1 MGPFRCDKANRPRRM
16 YLPYRED
23 QKLGRFI
30 ALLKD
35 IADLNELKIDPAT
48 RRPRVEGVKRRISDV
63 DKRALEAAI
72 RLREEHGGEV
82 IALSMGDDR
91 TRAAM
96 LEALAMGADAA
107 YIVNDDLAGVDAL
120 ATSKVLAA
128 AVRKIGGFQLIL
140 CGEMSL
146 DGLSSQVGPR
156 LAELLDLP
164 QVAYA
169 RRLTME
175 DGRMRAERDLEDVDE
190 VVEVELPAV
199 VSVVREI
206 NEPRIP
212 SLMNIMRA
220 KRKPTVEWDAA
231 ALGLSTDVIRE
242 TSSVEVL
249 KVEAPLVER
258 KRIVVEAETAEA
270 AAERL
275 AEIILAEGGLEV

>member
-1 MGPFRCDKANRPRRM
+1 
-16 YLPYRED
+16 
-23 QKLGRFI
+23 
-30 ALLKD
+30 
-35 IADLNELKIDPAT
+35 
-48 RRPRVEGVKRRISDV
+48 
-63 DKRALEAAI
+63 
-72 RLREEHGGEV
+72 V
-82 IALSMGDDR
+82 ITLSMGDDR
-91 TRAAM
+91 TRAAT

-107 YIVNDDLAGVDAL
+107 YVVNDDLEGVDAL

-128 AVRKIGGFQLIL
+128 ALRRIDGFQLIL

-156 LAELLDLP
+156 VAELLGLP

-169 RRLTME
+169 RNLTLE
-175 DGRMRAERDLEDVDE
+175 DGALRAERDLEDVDE

-220 KRKPTVEWDAA
+220 KRKPTVEWNAA
-231 ALGLSTDVIRE
+231 ALGLSAEEIRE
-242 TSSVEVL
+242 ASSVEVL

-258 KRIVVEAETAEA
+258 RRIIIEAETVEE

-275 AEIILAEGGLEV
+275 ADAILEGGLEG